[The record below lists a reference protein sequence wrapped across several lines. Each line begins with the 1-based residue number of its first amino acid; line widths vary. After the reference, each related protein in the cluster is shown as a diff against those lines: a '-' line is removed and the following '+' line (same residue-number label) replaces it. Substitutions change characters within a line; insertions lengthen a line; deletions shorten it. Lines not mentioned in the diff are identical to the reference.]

1 MTPDEIALL
10 GAAIAALAKVAPEI
24 ATAVEALVT
33 SAVNKQ
39 PLTPA
44 LLHLEIVASAK
55 ALGLDS
61 SKV

>member
-1 MTPDEIALL
+1 MTPEELTLL

-33 SAVNKQ
+33 SAVDKQ